1 MLPSVFK
8 TCIPREEILEGELSS
23 DLFAAKLRLVVEG
36 LAPQVYQDPTAFFA
50 NTFATDGLKTLIS
63 EVFGRLVGAAV
74 GSPIIRLET
83 SFGGGKTHDEIA
95 LWHIAKNGRD
105 ISGLDRFVDLNL
117 IPDRPIQAAAIACQD
132 LDPVNGVYHAD
143 TGVTTYTLWGEIAYQ
158 INGVAGYS
166 LLKGSDEQRV
176 SPGTVVLERI
186 IQGQPTVIII
196 DEIASY
202 LRKAKATLVGNSNLA
217 GQVVAFL
224 FALMDLAASCNN
236 LVFVYTLASS
246 TDSFGEETT
255 EIRET
260 ISATARQE
268 RIIKPSTDIE
278 IYNIVKQR
286 VFASIEANAANNA
299 SKEYLQTYKASR
311 INLPDGCKDARYADS
326 IEQSYPFHP
335 ELFNLLTK
343 KIASI
348 PNFQRTRGAL
358 RLFAR
363 VIRYLWQSADD
374 SLFIPGNS
382 DIDIIITDPPYPSK
396 IPSTEQLDSFYVYQ
410 KRSRDGIF
418 VNSPQSTNWIPLIHS
433 HHIPVGIEEEITS
446 DLTARLERPL
456 MRITIQADIY
466 NKDGREAHAQLQDA
480 EWKAAGKPPFST
492 WVARTIFLHSITQGI
507 SAGIRRAELN
517 LSLLTPGLEIG
528 FVDTAL
534 ERLSEVA
541 WYLENDP
548 MTTLARFKEEPS
560 INKIIAEE
568 KAQVGITE
576 AKDDLRSRR
585 DAIFANRLLTLV
597 IAPESPADVDD
608 VSDSIALCLID
619 FNEATISVTTE
630 GPPPMVEKIFNE
642 TGESGKFRTFR
653 NRLLFLVANRQELER
668 AIDNA
673 REFRA
678 IQNILNS
685 PNRLQ
690 DLSEN
695 QQKQLK
701 DKKGSLDLGV
711 RVSLTNAYRHLFYP
725 ANDPVKAPKGLMHY
739 TLPAQDSSDVK
750 GKNNQQDVILKALKD
765 CQKIRADDTPFAPA
779 YILQKVWLSGL
790 NHWTTKALKEAFAK
804 DLSLNIFVDAELS
817 RLKDTIRQGLQSG
830 NWDMKV
836 GEKLFIKTDDG
847 KFTLPDSI
855 EFSERMVLYRRGILE
870 LPKPREI
877 ELNAQVLSS
886 TESVKPVRIRWKA
899 SGALTI
905 KLYQDGNLVTG
916 EFRPS
921 DEHETAIAKTT
932 TFKIVADYGNGEV
945 EERETLAK
953 ILAYGTGTPSTP
965 SAGEDGNGSWDD
977 SPLFK
982 AKPEEFDLEGTL
994 DRVFNE
1000 LGDRIQDNQVQG
1012 IQSLEISVGQVMDYR
1027 KLMTAFPMLI
1037 KLPLQIDQT
1046 ATITVNE
1053 QFIRLE
1059 YQGPVKGF
1067 QSFQGAVNTLLS
1079 SPDVKADV
1087 SLKLVF
1093 EFSSPVQPN
1102 GAEISTIKQ
1111 ALNRNPVDRLNLT
1124 AKVTY

>member
-8 TCIPREEILEGELSS
+8 TCIPREEILAGELSPE
-23 DLFAAKLRLVVEG
+23 LFAAKLRLVVEG
-36 LAPQVYQDPTAFFA
+36 KAPQVYQDPTAFFA

-63 EVFGRLVGAAV
+63 EVFGRLVGEAA

-105 ISGLDRFVDLNL
+105 ISGLDRFTDNINL
-117 IPDRPIQAAAIACQD
+117 IPDRPIQASAIACQD

-186 IQGQPTVIII
+186 MQGQPTVIIL
-196 DEIASY
+196 DEIATY
-202 LRKAKATLVGNSNLA
+202 LRKAKAVIVGNSDLA

-224 FALMDLAASCNN
+224 FALMDLAAACNN

-246 TDSFGEETT
+246 SDSFGEETT

-268 RIIKPSTDIE
+268 RILKPSTDIE

-286 VFASIEANAANNA
+286 MFSSIEANAANNA
-299 SKEYLQTYKASR
+299 SKEYLQSYKASR
-311 INLPDGCKDARYADS
+311 INLPDGCKDARYMES

-363 VIRYLWQSADD
+363 VIRYLW
-374 SLFIPGNS
+374 S
-382 DIDIIITDPPYPSK
+382 DT
-396 IPSTEQLDSFYVYQ
+396 TA
-410 KRSRDGIF
+410 
-418 VNSPQSTNWIPLIHS
+418 WIPVIHP

-548 MTTLARFKEEPS
+548 ITTLARFKEEPS

-585 DAIFANRLLTLV
+585 DTIFADKFFKLV

-608 VSDSIALCLID
+608 VSESIALCLID
-619 FNEATISVTTE
+619 FNEATISATTE
-630 GPPPMVEKIFNE
+630 GPPVLVEKIFNE

-653 NRLLFLVANRQELER
+653 NRLLFLVANKQELDR

-690 DLSEN
+690 DLSES

-725 ANDPVKAPKGLMHY
+725 ANDPVKAAKGLMHY
-739 TLPAQDSSDVK
+739 TLSAQDSSDIK

-765 CQKIRADDTPFAPA
+765 CQKIRAEESPPYAPA

-790 NHWTTKALKEAFAK
+790 THWTTKALKEAFAK
-804 DLSLNIFVDAELS
+804 DLSLNILLDAELS
-817 RLKDTIRQGLQSG
+817 KLRDTIRQGLQTG

-847 KFTLPDSI
+847 KFNLPDSI

-877 ELNAQVLSS
+877 ELNAQVMSS
-886 TESVKPVRIRWKA
+886 TESVKPVRVRWKA

-905 KLYQDGNLVTG
+905 KLYQDGNLVAG

-921 DEHETAIAKTT
+921 DEYETAMPSLRDAPRTAGYAYAKTT
-932 TFKIVADYGNGEV
+932 SFKIVADYGNGEV
-945 EERETLAK
+945 EERETQAS
-953 ILAYGTGTPSTP
+953 ILSYGTGTPGTP
-965 SAGEDGNGSWDD
+965 SAGEDKNASWDN
-977 SPLFK
+977 LTIFK

-1012 IQSLEISVGQVMDYR
+1012 IKSLELSVGQVMDYR

-1037 KLPLQIDQT
+1037 KLPFQIDQT
-1046 ATITVNE
+1046 ATITVGE

-1059 YQGPVKGF
+1059 YQGPYKGF
-1067 QSFQGAVNTLLS
+1067 QSFQRPVDTLLS

-1102 GAEISTIKQ
+1102 GAEISNIKQ

>member
-105 ISGLDRFVDLNL
+105 ISGLDRFTDNINL

-286 VFASIEANAANNA
+286 MFSSIEANAANNA
-299 SKEYLQTYKASR
+299 SKEYLQSYKASR

-363 VIRYLWQSADD
+363 VIRYLWDD
-374 SLFIPGNS
+374 
-382 DIDIIITDPPYPSK
+382 T
-396 IPSTEQLDSFYVYQ
+396 TA
-410 KRSRDGIF
+410 
-418 VNSPQSTNWIPLIHS
+418 WIPLIHS

-480 EWKAAGKPPFST
+480 EWIAAGKPPFST

-765 CQKIRADDTPFAPA
+765 CQKIRADDAPSYAPA

-804 DLSLNIFVDAELS
+804 DLSLNIFVDAEISKL
-817 RLKDTIRQGLQSG
+817 RDTIRQGLQTG

-847 KFTLPDSI
+847 KITLPDSI
-855 EFSERMVLYRRGILE
+855 EFSERMELYRRGILE
-870 LPKPREI
+870 PPKPREI
-877 ELNAQVLSS
+877 ELNAQVMSS
-886 TESVKPVRIRWKA
+886 NDDHKPVRVRWKA

-905 KLYQDGNLVTG
+905 KLYQEGNLVAG

-921 DEHETAIAKTT
+921 DEYETAMPSAGYAYAKTT
-932 TFKIVADYGNGEV
+932 TFKIVAEYGNGEV
-945 EERETLAK
+945 EERETPAS
-953 ILAYGTGTPSTP
+953 ILTYGTGTHRTP
-965 SAGEDGNGSWDD
+965 NGSEKIGDD
-977 SPLFK
+977 WNDLSLFK

-1000 LGDRIQDNQVQG
+1000 LSDRIQDNQVQG

-1027 KLMTAFPMLI
+1027 KLMTVFPMLS

-1102 GAEISTIKQ
+1102 GAEISNIKQ

>member
-8 TCIPREEILEGELSS
+8 TCIPREEILAGELSPE
-23 DLFAAKLRLVVEG
+23 LFAAKLRLVVEG
-36 LAPQVYQDPTAFFA
+36 KAPQVYQDPTAFFA

-105 ISGLDRFVDLNL
+105 ISGLDRFADLNL
-117 IPDRPIQAAAIACQD
+117 IPDRPIQASAIACQD
-132 LDPVNGVYHAD
+132 LDPVNGVFHAA

-158 INGVAGYS
+158 IGGVSGYS

-186 IQGQPTVIII
+186 TQGLPTVIIL
-196 DEIASY
+196 DEIATY
-202 LRKAKATLVGNSNLA
+202 LRKAKAVIVGNSDLA

-224 FALMDLAASCNN
+224 FALMDLAAACNN

-246 TDSFGEETT
+246 SDSFGEETT

-268 RIIKPSTDIE
+268 RILKPSTDIE

-286 VFASIEANAANNA
+286 MFSSIEANAANNA
-299 SKEYLQTYKASR
+299 SKEYLQSYKGSR
-311 INLPDGCKDARYADS
+311 INLPDGCKDARYMEN

-363 VIRYLWQSADD
+363 VIRYLWQNADG
-374 SLFIPGNS
+374 S
-382 DIDIIITDPPYPSK
+382 
-396 IPSTEQLDSFYVYQ
+396 QLTVDG
-410 KRSRDGIF
+410 SRF
-418 VNSPQSTNWIPLIHS
+418 TVHRKNTVNSQQSTTWIPVIHS

-480 EWKAAGKPPFST
+480 EWIVAGKPPFST

-576 AKDDLRSRR
+576 AKDDLRNRR
-585 DAIFANRLLTLV
+585 DTIFADKFFKLV
-597 IAPESPADVDD
+597 IAPESPSDVDD
-608 VSDSIALCLID
+608 VSDSIALCLVD

-630 GPPPMVEKIFNE
+630 GPPVLVEKIFNE

-653 NRLLFLVANRQELER
+653 NRLLFLVANKQELDR

-690 DLSEN
+690 DLSES

-750 GKNNQQDVILKALKD
+750 GKSNQQDVILKALKD
-765 CQKIRADDTPFAPA
+765 CQKIRADEAPSYAPA

-790 NHWTTKALKEAFAK
+790 THWTTKALKEAFAK
-804 DLSLNIFVDAELS
+804 DLSLNILLDAELS
-817 RLKDTIRQGLQSG
+817 KLRDTIRQGLQNG

-847 KFTLPDSI
+847 KITLPDSI

-921 DEHETAIAKTT
+921 DEYETAISKTT

-945 EERETLAK
+945 EERETQAS
-953 ILAYGTGTPSTP
+953 ILTYGTGTPRTP
-965 SAGEDGNGSWDD
+965 NASEKIGDDWDD
-977 SPLFK
+977 LSLFK

-1012 IQSLEISVGQVMDYR
+1012 IQSLELSVGQVMDYR

-1037 KLPLQIDQT
+1037 KLPLQIDQL
-1046 ATITVNE
+1046 ATISLGE

-1102 GAEISTIKQ
+1102 GAEISNIKQ
-1111 ALNRNPVDRLNLT
+1111 ALNRNPVDRLSLT

>member
-1 MLPSVFK
+1 MLSPVFQ
-8 TCIPREEILEGELSS
+8 TCLPREEILAGELSPE
-23 DLFAAKLRLVVEG
+23 LFAAKLRLVVEG
-36 LAPQVYQDPTAFFA
+36 KAPQVYQDPTAFFA

-63 EVFGRLVGAAV
+63 EVFGRLVGEAV

-95 LWHIAKNGRD
+95 LWHIAKHGRE
-105 ISGLDRFVDLNL
+105 ISGLDRFTDNINL

-286 VFASIEANAANNA
+286 MFSSIEANAANNA

-358 RLFAR
+358 RLFAG
-363 VIRYLWQSADD
+363 VIRYLWQNADGSQLTVDGSRLTVNRKNTVNNQQSAV
-374 SLFIPGNS
+374 NNQQ
-382 DIDIIITDPPYPSK
+382 
-396 IPSTEQLDSFYVYQ
+396 ST
-410 KRSRDGIF
+410 
-418 VNSPQSTNWIPLIHS
+418 VNSQQSRNWIPLIHS

-765 CQKIRADDTPFAPA
+765 CQKIRADDAPSYAPA

-804 DLSLNIFVDAELS
+804 DLSLNIFVDAEISKL
-817 RLKDTIRQGLQSG
+817 RDTIRQGLQTG

-847 KFTLPDSI
+847 KITLPDSI
-855 EFSERMVLYRRGILE
+855 EFSERMELYRRGILE
-870 LPKPREI
+870 PPKPREI

-921 DEHETAIAKTT
+921 DEHETVIAKTT

-945 EERETLAK
+945 EERETPAS
-953 ILAYGTGTPSTP
+953 ILTYGTGTPRTP
-965 SAGEDGNGSWDD
+965 NGSEKIGDD
-977 SPLFK
+977 WNDLSLFK

-1000 LGDRIQDNQVQG
+1000 LSDRIQDNQVQG

-1079 SPDVKADV
+1079 SLDVKADV

-1102 GAEISTIKQ
+1102 GAEISTIKG
-1111 ALNRNPVDRLNLT
+1111 ALNRNPVERLNLM

>member
-8 TCIPREEILEGELSS
+8 TCIPREEILAGELSPE
-23 DLFAAKLRLVVEG
+23 LFAAKLRLVVEG
-36 LAPQVYQDPTAFFA
+36 QAPQVYQDPTAFFA

-63 EVFGRLVGAAV
+63 EVFGRLVGTAV

-105 ISGLDRFVDLNL
+105 ISGLDRFADLNL

-132 LDPVNGVYHAD
+132 LEPIDGVFHAD
-143 TGVTTYTLWGEIAYQ
+143 TGITTYTLWGEIAYQ
-158 INGVAGYS
+158 IGGVDGYS

-176 SPGTVVLERI
+176 SPGTKVLERI
-186 IQGQPTVIII
+186 TQGQPTVIIL
-196 DEIASY
+196 DEIATY
-202 LRKAKATLVGNSNLA
+202 LRKAKAVIVGNSDLA

-224 FALMDLAASCNN
+224 FALMDLAAACNN

-246 TDSFGEETT
+246 SDSFGAETT

-268 RIIKPSTDIE
+268 RILKPSTDIE

-286 VFASIEANAANNA
+286 MFSSIEANAANNA
-299 SKEYLQTYKASR
+299 SKEYLQSYKASR
-311 INLPDGCKDARYADS
+311 INLPDGCKDARYMES

-363 VIRYLWQSADD
+363 VIRYLWQSADSSPFTPD
-374 SLFIPGNS
+374 KS
-382 DIDIIITDPPYPSK
+382 IDIILIDPPFLSDIQSP
-396 IPSTEQLDSFYVYQ
+396 ELLNSFYAHQ
-410 KRSRDGIF
+410 KRTRGDIF
-418 VNSPQSTNWIPLIHS
+418 VTSQHSANWIPVIHP

-446 DLTARLERPL
+446 DLTSRLERPL

-466 NKDGREAHAQLQDA
+466 NATGREAHAQLQDA
-480 EWKAAGKPPFST
+480 EWQAAGKPPFST
-492 WVARTIFLHSITQGI
+492 WVARTIFLHSINQGTA
-507 SAGIRRAELN
+507 AGIRRAELN

-568 KAQVGITE
+568 KGQVGITE
-576 AKDDLRSRR
+576 AKDDLRNRR
-585 DAIFANRLLTLV
+585 DTIFANKLLTLV
-597 IAPESPADVDD
+597 SAPESPADVDD

-619 FNEATISVTTE
+619 FNEATISATTE
-630 GPPPMVEKIFNE
+630 AAPGLVEKIFNE

-653 NRLLFLVANRQELER
+653 NRLLFLVANRQELDR
-668 AIDNA
+668 AIENA

-690 DLSEN
+690 DLSES

-701 DKKGSLDLGV
+701 DKKGSLELGV

-750 GKNNQQDVILKALKD
+750 GKSNQQDVILKALKD
-765 CQKIRADDTPFAPA
+765 CQKIRAEESPPYAPA

-790 NHWTTKALKEAFAK
+790 SYWTTKALKEAFAK
-804 DLSLNIFVDAELS
+804 DLSLNILLDAELS
-817 RLKDTIRQGLQSG
+817 KLRDTIRQGLQTG
-830 NWDMKV
+830 QWDMKM

-855 EFSERMVLYRRGILE
+855 EFSERVELYRRGILQP
-870 LPKPREI
+870 PKPREI
-877 ELNAQVLSS
+877 ELNAQVMTSNDDL
-886 TESVKPVRIRWKA
+886 KPVRVRWKA
-899 SGALTI
+899 AGALTM
-905 KLYQDGNLVTG
+905 KLYQDGNLVVG

-921 DEHETAIAKTT
+921 DEYEIGISQTT
-932 TFKIVADYGNGEV
+932 TFKIIADYGNGEV
-945 EERETLAK
+945 AEKETQAS
-953 ILAYGTGTPSTP
+953 ILTYGTGTPRTP
-965 SAGEDGNGSWDD
+965 NGKEKIGDSWDD
-977 SPLFK
+977 LSLLK
-982 AKPEEFDLEGTL
+982 AKPEEFDVEGTL
-994 DRVFNE
+994 ERVFNE
-1000 LGDRIQDNQVQG
+1000 LGDFIQDIQVQG
-1012 IQSLEISVGQVMDYR
+1012 IKSLELSVGQVMDYR
-1027 KLMTAFPMLI
+1027 KLITTFPLLM
-1037 KLPLQIDQT
+1037 KFPLQIDQL
-1046 ATITVNE
+1046 ATISLGE

-1067 QSFQGAVNTLLS
+1067 QSFQGAVNSLLNS
-1079 SPDVKADV
+1079 QEVQADV
-1087 SLKLVF
+1087 SLKLIF
-1093 EFSSPVQPN
+1093 EFSSPVQPD
-1102 GAEISTIKQ
+1102 GTEISNIKQ

-1124 AKVTY
+1124 

>member
-1 MLPSVFK
+1 MLSPVFQ
-8 TCIPREEILEGELSS
+8 TCLPREEILAGELSPE
-23 DLFAAKLRLVVEG
+23 LFAAKLRLVVEG
-36 LAPQVYQDPTAFFA
+36 KAPQVYQDPTAFFA

-95 LWHIAKNGRD
+95 LWHIAKHGRE
-105 ISGLDRFVDLNL
+105 ISGLDRFTDNINL

-286 VFASIEANAANNA
+286 MFSSIEANAANNA

-363 VIRYLWQSADD
+363 VIRYLWDD
-374 SLFIPGNS
+374 
-382 DIDIIITDPPYPSK
+382 T
-396 IPSTEQLDSFYVYQ
+396 TA
-410 KRSRDGIF
+410 
-418 VNSPQSTNWIPLIHS
+418 WIPLIHS

-480 EWKAAGKPPFST
+480 VWIAAGKPPFST

-528 FVDTAL
+528 FVDTA
-534 ERLSEVA
+534 
-541 WYLENDP
+541 
-548 MTTLARFKEEPS
+548 F
-560 INKIIAEE
+560 
-568 KAQVGITE
+568 
-576 AKDDLRSRR
+576 
-585 DAIFANRLLTLV
+585 
-597 IAPESPADVDD
+597 
-608 VSDSIALCLID
+608 
-619 FNEATISVTTE
+619 
-630 GPPPMVEKIFNE
+630 
-642 TGESGKFRTFR
+642 
-653 NRLLFLVANRQELER
+653 
-668 AIDNA
+668 
-673 REFRA
+673 
-678 IQNILNS
+678 
-685 PNRLQ
+685 
-690 DLSEN
+690 
-695 QQKQLK
+695 
-701 DKKGSLDLGV
+701 
-711 RVSLTNAYRHLFYP
+711 
-725 ANDPVKAPKGLMHY
+725 
-739 TLPAQDSSDVK
+739 
-750 GKNNQQDVILKALKD
+750 
-765 CQKIRADDTPFAPA
+765 
-779 YILQKVWLSGL
+779 
-790 NHWTTKALKEAFAK
+790 
-804 DLSLNIFVDAELS
+804 
-817 RLKDTIRQGLQSG
+817 
-830 NWDMKV
+830 
-836 GEKLFIKTDDG
+836 
-847 KFTLPDSI
+847 
-855 EFSERMVLYRRGILE
+855 
-870 LPKPREI
+870 
-877 ELNAQVLSS
+877 
-886 TESVKPVRIRWKA
+886 
-899 SGALTI
+899 
-905 KLYQDGNLVTG
+905 
-916 EFRPS
+916 
-921 DEHETAIAKTT
+921 
-932 TFKIVADYGNGEV
+932 
-945 EERETLAK
+945 
-953 ILAYGTGTPSTP
+953 
-965 SAGEDGNGSWDD
+965 
-977 SPLFK
+977 
-982 AKPEEFDLEGTL
+982 
-994 DRVFNE
+994 
-1000 LGDRIQDNQVQG
+1000 
-1012 IQSLEISVGQVMDYR
+1012 
-1027 KLMTAFPMLI
+1027 
-1037 KLPLQIDQT
+1037 
-1046 ATITVNE
+1046 
-1053 QFIRLE
+1053 
-1059 YQGPVKGF
+1059 
-1067 QSFQGAVNTLLS
+1067 
-1079 SPDVKADV
+1079 
-1087 SLKLVF
+1087 
-1093 EFSSPVQPN
+1093 
-1102 GAEISTIKQ
+1102 
-1111 ALNRNPVDRLNLT
+1111 
-1124 AKVTY
+1124 

>member
-8 TCIPREEILEGELSS
+8 TCIPREEILAGELSPE
-23 DLFAAKLRLVVEG
+23 LFAAKLRLVVEG
-36 LAPQVYQDPTAFFA
+36 KAPHVYQDPTAFFA

-105 ISGLDRFVDLNL
+105 ISGLDRFADLNL

-158 INGVAGYS
+158 IGGVAGYS

-186 IQGQPTVIII
+186 MQAEPTVVIL
-196 DEIASY
+196 DEIARY
-202 LRKAKATLVGNSNLA
+202 LRAAKATIVGNSDLA
-217 GQVVAFL
+217 QQVVAFL
-224 FALMDLAASCNN
+224 FSLMDLAAACNN

-246 TDSFGEETT
+246 SDSFGEETT
-255 EIRET
+255 EIREA

-268 RIIKPSTDIE
+268 RILKPSTDIE

-286 VFASIEANAANNA
+286 IFSSIQADAAANAA
-299 SKEYLQTYKASR
+299 KEYLQSYKASR
-311 INLPDGCKDARYADS
+311 INLPDGCKDARYAES

-363 VIRYLWQSADD
+363 VIRHLWQNAD
-374 SLFIPGNS
+374 SSPLTVNCQ
-382 DIDIIITDPPYPSK
+382 K
-396 IPSTEQLDSFYVYQ
+396 ST
-410 KRSRDGIF
+410 
-418 VNSPQSTNWIPLIHS
+418 VNSQQSTNWIPLIHS

-456 MRITIQADIY
+456 MRIAIQADIY
-466 NKDGREAHAQLQDA
+466 NPDGREAHAQLQDA

-492 WVARTIFLHSITQGI
+492 WVARTIFLHSINQGTA
-507 SAGIRRAELN
+507 AGIRRAELN

-548 MTTLARFKEEPS
+548 ITTLARFKEEPS

-576 AKDDLRSRR
+576 AKEDLRNRR
-585 DAIFANRLLTLV
+585 DTIFADKFFKLV
-597 IAPESPADVDD
+597 SAPESPADVDD

-619 FNEATISVTTE
+619 FNEATIFATTE
-630 GPPPMVEKIFNE
+630 GPPPIVEKIFNE

-653 NRLLFLVANRQELER
+653 NRLLFLVANRQELDR

-685 PNRLQ
+685 SNRLQ
-690 DLSEN
+690 DLSES

-725 ANDPVKAPKGLMHY
+725 ATDPVKAPKGLMHY
-739 TLPAQDSSDVK
+739 PLAAQDASDVK

-765 CQKIRADDTPFAPA
+765 CQKIRADEAPSYAPA
-779 YILQKVWLSGL
+779 YILQKVWPSGL
-790 NHWTTKALKEAFAK
+790 TYWTTKALKEAFAK
-804 DLSLNIFVDAELS
+804 DLGLNILLDAEISKL
-817 RLKDTIRQGLQSG
+817 RDTIRQGLHNGS
-830 NWDMKV
+830 WDMKV

-847 KFTLPDSI
+847 KITLPDSI

-870 LPKPREI
+870 PPKPREI
-877 ELNAQVLSS
+877 ELNAQVMPS
-886 TESVKPVRIRWKA
+886 TDTLKPVRVRWKA
-899 SGALTI
+899 SGALI
-905 KLYQDGNLVTG
+905 IQLYQDGNLAG
-916 EFRPS
+916 EQFRPS
-921 DEHETAIAKTT
+921 DEYETAIAKTT

-945 EERETLAK
+945 EERETQAK
-953 ILAYGTGTPSTP
+953 ILVYGTGTPRTP
-965 SAGEDGNGSWDD
+965 NGSEQTGGSWDD

-1000 LGDRIQDNQVQG
+1000 LGDFIQDNGVQG
-1012 IQSLEISVGQVMDYR
+1012 IELLELVVAQVMDYR
-1027 KLMTAFPMLI
+1027 KLMTAFPMLM

-1046 ATITVNE
+1046 ATVTIGE
-1053 QFIRLE
+1053 QFTRLV
-1059 YQGPVKGF
+1059 YQGTYKGF
-1067 QSFQGAVNTLLS
+1067 QSFQGPINTLLS
-1079 SPDVKADV
+1079 SADVKADV
-1087 SLKLVF
+1087 SLKLIF
-1093 EFSSPVQPN
+1093 KFSSPVEPN
-1102 GAEISTIKQ
+1102 GSEISNIKQ
-1111 ALNRNPVDRLNLT
+1111 ALNRNPIDRLNLT

>member
-8 TCIPREEILEGELSS
+8 TCVPREEILAGELSPE
-23 DLFAAKLRLVVEG
+23 LFAAKLRLVVEG
-36 LAPQVYQDPTAFFA
+36 KAPQVYQDPTAFFA

-63 EVFGRLVGAAV
+63 EVFGRLVGEAV

-95 LWHIAKNGRD
+95 LWHIAKNGRE
-105 ISGLDRFVDLNL
+105 ISGLDRFADLNL

-158 INGVAGYS
+158 ISGVAGYS

-186 IQGQPTVIII
+186 MQGEPTVVIL
-196 DEIASY
+196 DEIARY
-202 LRKAKATLVGNSNLA
+202 LRAAKATIVGNSDLA
-217 GQVVAFL
+217 EQVVAFL
-224 FALMDLAASCNN
+224 FSLMDLAAACNN

-246 TDSFGEETT
+246 SDSFGEETT
-255 EIRET
+255 EIREA

-268 RIIKPSTDIE
+268 RILKPSTDIE

-286 VFASIEANAANNA
+286 VFSSIQADAAANAAR
-299 SKEYLQTYKASR
+299 EYLQSYKASR
-311 INLPDGCKDARYADS
+311 INLPDGCKDARYAES

-363 VIRYLWQSADD
+363 VIRHLW
-374 SLFIPGNS
+374 S
-382 DIDIIITDPPYPSK
+382 DT
-396 IPSTEQLDSFYVYQ
+396 TA
-410 KRSRDGIF
+410 
-418 VNSPQSTNWIPLIHS
+418 WIPLIHS

-456 MRITIQADIY
+456 MRIAIQADIY
-466 NKDGREAHAQLQDA
+466 NPTGREAHAQLQDA

-492 WVARTIFLHSITQGI
+492 WVARTIFLHSINQGTA
-507 SAGIRRAELN
+507 AGIRRAELN

-568 KAQVGITE
+568 KGQVGISE
-576 AKDDLRSRR
+576 AKEDLRNRR
-585 DAIFANRLLTLV
+585 DTIFADKFFKLV
-597 IAPESPADVDD
+597 SAPESPADVDD
-608 VSDSIALCLID
+608 APDSIALCLID
-619 FNEATISVTTE
+619 FNEATISATTE
-630 GPPPMVEKIFNE
+630 GPPQIVERIFND

-701 DKKGSLDLGV
+701 DKKGALDLGV

-725 ANDPVKAPKGLMHY
+725 ANDSVKAPKGLMHY
-739 TLPAQDSSDVK
+739 PLSAQDASDVK

-765 CQKIRADDTPFAPA
+765 CQKIRADEAPSYAPA
-779 YILQKVWLSGL
+779 YILQKVWPSGL
-790 NHWTTKALKEAFAK
+790 TYWTTKALKEAFAK
-804 DLSLNIFVDAELS
+804 DLGLNILLDAEISKLRDS
-817 RLKDTIRQGLQSG
+817 IRQGLQTGS
-830 NWDMKV
+830 WDMKV

-847 KFTLPDSI
+847 KITLPDSI

-870 LPKPREI
+870 PPKPREI
-877 ELNAQVLSS
+877 ELNAQIMPS
-886 TESVKPVRIRWKA
+886 TDTLKPVRVRWKA
-899 SGALTI
+899 AGALTI
-905 KLYQDGNLVTG
+905 QLYQDGNLTG
-916 EFRPS
+916 GQFRPS
-921 DEHETAIAKTT
+921 DEYETAIAKTT
-932 TFKIVADYGNGEV
+932 IFKIVADYGNGEV
-945 EERETLAK
+945 EERETPAK
-953 ILAYGTGTPSTP
+953 ILVYGTGTPSTP

-1000 LGDRIQDNQVQG
+1000 LGDFIQDNGVQG
-1012 IQSLEISVGQVMDYR
+1012 IESLEVSVAQVMDYR
-1027 KLMTAFPMLI
+1027 KLMTAFPMLM
-1037 KLPLQIDQT
+1037 KLPLEIDQT
-1046 ATITVNE
+1046 VTVTIGE
-1053 QFIRLE
+1053 QFTRLE
-1059 YQGPVKGF
+1059 YQGPYKGF
-1067 QSFQGAVNTLLS
+1067 QSFQGPVNTLLS
-1079 SPDVKADV
+1079 SADVKADV
-1087 SLKLVF
+1087 SLKLIF
-1093 EFSSPVQPN
+1093 KFSSPVQPN
-1102 GAEISTIKQ
+1102 GAEISNIKQ

>member
-1 MLPSVFK
+1 MLSPVFQ
-8 TCIPREEILEGELSS
+8 TCLPREEILAGELSPE
-23 DLFAAKLRLVVEG
+23 LFAAKLRLVVEG
-36 LAPQVYQDPTAFFA
+36 KAPQVYQDPTAFFA

-95 LWHIAKNGRD
+95 LWHIAKHGRE
-105 ISGLDRFVDLNL
+105 ISGLDRFTDNINF
-117 IPDRPIQAAAIACQD
+117 IPDRPIQAAALACQD

-286 VFASIEANAANNA
+286 MFSSIEANAANNA

-358 RLFAR
+358 RLFAG
-363 VIRYLWQSADD
+363 VIRYLWQNADGSQLTVDGSRLTVNRKNTVNNQQSAV
-374 SLFIPGNS
+374 NNQQ
-382 DIDIIITDPPYPSK
+382 
-396 IPSTEQLDSFYVYQ
+396 ST
-410 KRSRDGIF
+410 
-418 VNSPQSTNWIPLIHS
+418 VNSQQSINWIPLIHS

-480 EWKAAGKPPFST
+480 EWIAAGKPPFST

-653 NRLLFLVANRQELER
+653 NRLLFLVANKQELDR

-685 PNRLQ
+685 SNRLQ

-765 CQKIRADDTPFAPA
+765 CQKIRADDAPSYAPA

-804 DLSLNIFVDAELS
+804 DLSLNIFVDAEISKL
-817 RLKDTIRQGLQSG
+817 RDTIRQGLQTG

-855 EFSERMVLYRRGILE
+855 EFSERMELYRRGILE
-870 LPKPREI
+870 PPKPREI

-945 EERETLAK
+945 AEKETPAS
-953 ILAYGTGTPSTP
+953 ILTYGTGTPRTP
-965 SAGEDGNGSWDD
+965 NGSEKIGDD
-977 SPLFK
+977 WNDLSLFK

-1000 LGDRIQDNQVQG
+1000 LSDRIQDNQVQG

-1102 GAEISTIKQ
+1102 GAEISNIKQ

>member
-8 TCIPREEILEGELSS
+8 TCIPREEILAGELSPE
-23 DLFAAKLRLVVEG
+23 LFAAKLRLVVEG
-36 LAPQVYQDPTAFFA
+36 KAPQVYQDPTAFFA

-63 EVFGRLVGAAV
+63 EVFGRLVGEAA

-105 ISGLDRFVDLNL
+105 ISGLDRFTENINL
-117 IPDRPIQAAAIACQD
+117 IPDRPIQASAIACQD
-132 LDPVNGVYHAD
+132 LDPVNGVFHAD

-158 INGVAGYS
+158 ISGVAGYS

-186 IQGQPTVIII
+186 MQGQPTVIIL
-196 DEIASY
+196 DEIATY
-202 LRKAKATLVGNSNLA
+202 LRKAKAVVVGNSDLA

-224 FALMDLAASCNN
+224 FALMDLAAACNN

-246 TDSFGEETT
+246 SDSFGEETT

-268 RIIKPSTDIE
+268 RILKPSTDIE

-286 VFASIEANAANNA
+286 MFSSIEANAANNA
-299 SKEYLQTYKASR
+299 SKEYLQSYKASR
-311 INLPDGCKDARYADS
+311 INLPDGCKDARYMES

-363 VIRYLWQSADD
+363 VIRYLW
-374 SLFIPGNS
+374 S
-382 DIDIIITDPPYPSK
+382 DT
-396 IPSTEQLDSFYVYQ
+396 TA
-410 KRSRDGIF
+410 
-418 VNSPQSTNWIPLIHS
+418 WIPVIHP

-548 MTTLARFKEEPS
+548 ITTLARFKEEPS

-585 DAIFANRLLTLV
+585 DTIFADKFFKLV

-608 VSDSIALCLID
+608 VSESIALCLID
-619 FNEATISVTTE
+619 FNEATISATTE
-630 GPPPMVEKIFNE
+630 GPPVLVEKIFNE

-653 NRLLFLVANRQELER
+653 NRLLFLVANKQELDR

-690 DLSEN
+690 DLSES

-739 TLPAQDSSDVK
+739 TLSAQDSSDIK

-765 CQKIRADDTPFAPA
+765 CQKIRAEESPPYAPA

-790 NHWTTKALKEAFAK
+790 THWTTKALKEAFAK
-804 DLSLNIFVDAELS
+804 DLSLNILLDAELS
-817 RLKDTIRQGLQSG
+817 KLRDTIRQGLQTG

-836 GEKLFIKTDDG
+836 GEKLFLKTDDG
-847 KFTLPDSI
+847 KFNLPDSI

-877 ELNAQVLSS
+877 ELNAQVMSS
-886 TESVKPVRIRWKA
+886 TESVKPVRVRWKA

-905 KLYQDGNLVTG
+905 KLYQDGNLVAG

-921 DEHETAIAKTT
+921 DEYETAMPSLRDAPRTAGYAYAKTT
-932 TFKIVADYGNGEV
+932 SFKIVADYGNGEV
-945 EERETLAK
+945 EERETQAS
-953 ILAYGTGTPSTP
+953 ILSYGTGTPGTP
-965 SAGEDGNGSWDD
+965 SAGEDKNASWDN
-977 SPLFK
+977 LTIFK

-1012 IQSLEISVGQVMDYR
+1012 IQSLELSVGQVMDYR

-1037 KLPLQIDQT
+1037 KLPLQIDQL
-1046 ATITVNE
+1046 ATISLGE

-1102 GAEISTIKQ
+1102 GAEISNIKQ

>member
-36 LAPQVYQDPTAFFA
+36 KAPQVYQDPTAFFA
-50 NTFATDGLKTLIS
+50 NTFATDGLKSLIS

-95 LWHIAKNGRD
+95 LWHIAKHGRD
-105 ISGLDRFVDLNL
+105 IPGLDRFTDNINF

-143 TGVTTYTLWGEIAYQ
+143 TGITTYTLWGEIAYQ

-286 VFASIEANAANNA
+286 MFSSIEANAANNA

-311 INLPDGCKDARYADS
+311 INLPDGCKDSRYADS

-363 VIRYLWQSADD
+363 VIRYLWDD
-374 SLFIPGNS
+374 
-382 DIDIIITDPPYPSK
+382 T
-396 IPSTEQLDSFYVYQ
+396 TA
-410 KRSRDGIF
+410 
-418 VNSPQSTNWIPLIHS
+418 WIPLIHS

-480 EWKAAGKPPFST
+480 VWIAAGKPPFST

-534 ERLSEVA
+534 EKLSEVA

-585 DAIFANRLLTLV
+585 DTIFADKFFKLV
-597 IAPESPADVDD
+597 SAPESPADVDD

-619 FNEATISVTTE
+619 FSEATISVTTE

-690 DLSEN
+690 DLSES

-725 ANDPVKAPKGLMHY
+725 FNDPVKAPKGLMHY
-739 TLPAQDSSDVK
+739 TLPAQDSSDIK

-765 CQKIRADDTPFAPA
+765 CQKIRAEESPPYAPA

-804 DLSLNIFVDAELS
+804 DLSLNILLDAEISKL
-817 RLKDTIRQGLQSG
+817 RDTIRQGLQTG

-847 KFTLPDSI
+847 KITLPDSI
-855 EFSERMVLYRRGILE
+855 EFSERMELYRRGILE
-870 LPKPREI
+870 PPKPREI

-945 EERETLAK
+945 EERETPAS
-953 ILAYGTGTPSTP
+953 ILTYGTGTPRTP
-965 SAGEDGNGSWDD
+965 NGSEKIGDD
-977 SPLFK
+977 WNDLSLFK

-1000 LGDRIQDNQVQG
+1000 LSDRIQDNQVQG
-1012 IQSLEISVGQVMDYR
+1012 IKSLELSVGQVMDYR
-1027 KLMTAFPMLI
+1027 KLMTAFPMLT
-1037 KLPLQIDQT
+1037 KLPFQIDQT
-1046 ATITVNE
+1046 ATITVGE

-1059 YQGPVKGF
+1059 YQGPYKGF
-1067 QSFQGAVNTLLS
+1067 QSFQGPVNTLLS
-1079 SPDVKADV
+1079 NQDVKADV

-1102 GAEISTIKQ
+1102 GAEISNIKQ